1 MARYETAIH
10 TPWSPDR
17 AFEYMSDLR
26 HFADWDPGVSRA
38 VQILGTGPGLGSTYD
53 VTVSSPGRD
62 LTLRYETVAFDAP
75 HRVKV
80 RAQSRTLVSV
90 DVVTV
95 APDPSDDPSRA
106 TGATVTY
113 TAELSLRGLLGI
125 ANPLLALA
133 FNRIGDRAAR
143 GLRQALEG
151 SER

>member
-1 MARYETAIH
+1 MARYETTIR

-26 HFADWDPGVSRA
+26 HFADWDPGVIRA
-38 VQILGTGPGLGSTYD
+38 VQILGRAPGLGSTYD
-53 VTVSSPGRD
+53 VTVASPGRD
-62 LTLRYETVAFDAP
+62 LTLRYETIAFAAP
-75 HRVKV
+75 RRVKV

-95 APDPSDDPSRA
+95 APDGP

-125 ANPLLALA
+125 ASPLLALV
-133 FNRIGDRAAR
+133 FNRIGDRAAH
-143 GLRQALEG
+143 GLRHALEG
-151 SER
+151 SEP

>member
-1 MARYETAIH
+1 MARYETTIH

-26 HFADWDPGVSRA
+26 HFADWDPGVKRA
-38 VQILGTGPGLGSTYD
+38 VQILGQSPGLGSTYD
-53 VTVSSPGRD
+53 VTVASPGRD

-75 HRVKV
+75 RRIKV

-95 APDPSDDPSRA
+95 APHAPDDPG
-106 TGATVTY
+106 GAAGSVVTY

-125 ANPLLALA
+125 ASPLLALA

-143 GLRQALEG
+143 GLRIALEG
-151 SER
+151 AAL

>member
-1 MARYETAIH
+1 MARYETTVH

-26 HFADWDPGVSRA
+26 HFADWDPGVTRA
-38 VQILGTGPGLGSTYD
+38 VQILGQAPGLGSTYD

-75 HRVKV
+75 RRIKV

-90 DVVTV
+90 DVITV
-95 APDPSDDPSRA
+95 APDGP
-106 TGATVTY
+106 TGAAVTY

-125 ANPLLALA
+125 ASPMLTLA

-143 GLRQALEG
+143 GLRHAIEG
-151 SER
+151 TER

>member
-1 MARYETAIH
+1 MARYNTTIH

-26 HFADWDPGVSRA
+26 HFADWDPGVTRA
-38 VQILGTGPGLGSTYD
+38 VQILGQSPGLGSTYD
-53 VTVSSPGRD
+53 VTVASPGRD

-75 HRVKV
+75 RRIKV

-90 DVVTV
+90 DVITV
-95 APDPSDDPSRA
+95 APVAPDGPG
-106 TGATVTY
+106 GAAVTY

-125 ANPLLALA
+125 ASPLLGLA

-143 GLRQALEG
+143 GLRHALEATAQ
-151 SER
+151 